1 MMNRVILV
9 GRLTKDPDLNYT
21 SNGTAVCTVPIAV
34 NRTYGN
40 RDEADFFNIVV
51 WRKQA
56 ENLANYMRKGGLIG
70 VDGRL
75 QTRKYDGRDG
85 KPVYVTE
92 VNAEFITF
100 LSKVS
105 NNQQPQPAGQW
116 SGQNQGQGSQF
127 GGGSQFNGGSQF
139 GSQQG
144 TSRKFGDDPFSH
156 AGQPIDISDDDLP
169 F

>member
-9 GRLTKDPDLNYT
+9 GRLTKDPDLRYT
-21 SNGTAVCTVPIAV
+21 GTGTAVCTVSIAV

-40 RDEADFFNIVV
+40 RDEVDFFNIVV

-56 ENLANYMRKGGLIG
+56 ESLANYMRKGGLIG

-85 KPVYVTE
+85 KSVYTTE
-92 VNAEFITF
+92 VNAEFVTF
-100 LSKVS
+100 LGNAS
-105 NNQQPQPAGQW
+105 NSQQPQNNGQW
-116 SGQNQGQGSQF
+116 QGQNQGQNQWKGSQF
-127 GGGSQFNGGSQF
+127 GGH
-139 GSQQG
+139 QQG
-144 TSRKFGDDPFSH
+144 TSRRFGDEPFSS